1 MSSSFAII
9 NLSSRLGPCG
19 EGRSRGPD
27 GRHVVGMRRWRYRQE
42 CSEIA
47 SADVEVAVLP
57 GHRGDVVCQRRCE
70 VAGSV
75 WRSGVS
81 GWRAHGLARPA
92 GDAEPVPSDGPL
104 PEWTGGS
111 ASRYREAQFR
121 GFREKC
127 RITGKKYFVP
137 YRSQAKMVMG
147 NPSKNPYSK
156 SDSR

>member
-1 MSSSFAII
+1 MASSFAII
-9 NLSSRLGPCG
+9 NLSSRLGPCC
-19 EGRSRGPD
+19 GRSRGPD
-27 GRHVVGMRRWRYRQE
+27 GRHVVGVRCQRYRQE

-57 GHRGDVVCQRRCE
+57 EHRGDVVCQRRCE

-92 GDAEPVPSDGPL
+92 GDAEPVPSDVPL

-111 ASRYREAQFR
+111 ASRYREETA
-121 GFREKC
+121 
-127 RITGKKYFVP
+127 VP
-137 YRSQAKMVMG
+137 SHHRVRS
-147 NPSKNPYSK
+147 PSLLRRRASA
-156 SDSR
+156 SDH